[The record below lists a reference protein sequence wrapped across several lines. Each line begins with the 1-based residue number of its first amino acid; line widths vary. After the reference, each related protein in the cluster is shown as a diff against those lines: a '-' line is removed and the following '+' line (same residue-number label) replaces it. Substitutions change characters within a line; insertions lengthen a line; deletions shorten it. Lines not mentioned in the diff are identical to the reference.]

1 MAKCILI
8 NTKHSSCTY
17 FKINLLK
24 KKEVCVK
31 KGLNKK
37 KYDTALKLSEQTI
50 RTHVLYS
57 RASANQFNIL

>member
-1 MAKCILI
+1 M
-8 NTKHSSCTY
+8 
-17 FKINLLK
+17 
-24 KKEVCVK
+24 EVCVK

>member
-1 MAKCILI
+1 MYSY
-8 NTKHSSCTY
+8 KHQTLY
-17 FKINLLK
+17 LFQNKLK
-24 KKEVCVK
+24 KKEVCEK

-50 RTHVLYS
+50 KTHVLYS